1 MVERVAAPQARPR
14 LIVVSGLSGSGK
26 SVALRTLEDLNHY
39 CVDNLP
45 ARLLPA
51 LVKGKD
57 APESWLGGLAV
68 SIDIRNADDLAQLP
82 HWLSEVAALGF
93 DYRLVYFEANPDVL
107 VRRYA
112 ETRRRHPLSAD
123 GLPLVDAIALETH
136 LLAPLRAIADHLID
150 TTTLNVHQL
159 RRRVITELGLTARE
173 GLRLLFESFAYR
185 NGIPNDADFVFD
197 TRCLP
202 NPHWDTRLRPLSG
215 RDPEVRK
222 HLDAQPEAVAY
233 GNQVAAFIDAWL
245 PAFSGSTRSYLTIAF
260 GCTGGRHR
268 SVYLAERLAEHYR
281 QLGRSDV
288 ITWHRELE

>member
-1 MVERVAAPQARPR
+1 MVEPAGTAPERPR

-26 SVALRTLEDLNHY
+26 SVALRTLEDLSHY

-51 LVKGKD
+51 LVKGKKR
-57 APESWLGGLAV
+57 PESGLGGLAV

-82 HWLSEVAALGF
+82 HWLTEVAALGF
-93 DYRLVYFEANPDVL
+93 DYRLVYFEADPDVL

-123 GLPLVDAIALETH
+123 GLPLVDAIALETR
-136 LLAPLRAIADHLID
+136 LLAPLRAIADPVID
-150 TTTLNVHQL
+150 TTALNVHQL
-159 RRRVITELGLTARE
+159 RRRVITDLGLTARE

-215 RDPEVRK
+215 RDAEVRN

-233 GNQVAAFIDAWL
+233 ANQVATFIDHWL

-268 SVYLAERLAEHYR
+268 SVYLAERLATHYR
-281 QLGRSDV
+281 QLGRTDV
-288 ITWHRELE
+288 STWHRELE

>member
-1 MVERVAAPQARPR
+1 MVETVRPR

-57 APESWLGGLAV
+57 NPESWLGGLAV
-68 SIDIRNADDLAQLP
+68 SIDIRNADDLAKLP
-82 HWLSEVAALGF
+82 HWLSEVGALGF
-93 DYRLVYFEANPDVL
+93 DYRLLFFEADPEVL

-123 GLPLVDAIALETH
+123 GLPLVDAIALETR
-136 LLAPLRAIADHLID
+136 LLAPLRASADHLID
-150 TTTLNVHQL
+150 TTHLNVHQL
-159 RRRVITELGLTARE
+159 RRRVITELELHGRE

-185 NGIPNDADFVFD
+185 QGIPNDADFVFD

-215 RDPEVRK
+215 RDAEVRN
-222 HLDAQPEAVAY
+222 HLNAQPEAVRYAQ
-233 GNQVAAFIDAWL
+233 QVATFIDNWL
-245 PAFSGSTRSYLTIAF
+245 PAFSGSTRSYLTVAF

-268 SVYLAERLAEHYR
+268 SVYMAECLAAHYR
-281 QLGRSDV
+281 SLGRTDV
-288 ITWHRELE
+288 VTWHRELE

>member
-1 MVERVAAPQARPR
+1 MVEPLTATPPRPR

-26 SVALRTLEDLNHY
+26 SVALRTLEDLSLY

-57 APESWLGGLAV
+57 NPASWRGGLAV

-82 HWLSEVAALGF
+82 LWLTQVAALGF
-93 DYRLVYFEANPDVL
+93 DYQLVYFEADPITL

-123 GLPLVDAIALETH
+123 GRPLADAIALESR
-136 LLAPLRAIADHLID
+136 LLAPLRAIADHVID
-150 TTTLNVHQL
+150 TTALNVHQL
-159 RRRVITELGLTARE
+159 RRRVITDLGLTARE

-215 RDPEVRK
+215 RDAEVRD

-233 GNQVAAFIDAWL
+233 ADQVARFVDTWL

-268 SVYLAERLAEHYR
+268 SVYLAERLAAHYR
-281 QLGRSDV
+281 QLGRPDV
-288 ITWHRELE
+288 STWHRELE